1 MKTEILCIKLK
12 TKKLTIVHKTSVAVC
27 FRSACGAD
35 GQVRITEMEIP
46 LKYDDISF
54 NLHNLGKSLR
64 FESAIC
70 CMCEMITPACSVTK
84 FK

>member
-1 MKTEILCIKLK
+1 MYKIKK
-12 TKKLTIVHKTSVAVC
+12 TKKLKIVHKTCVAVC

-70 CMCEMITPACSVTK
+70 MCEMIPPAFIVTK